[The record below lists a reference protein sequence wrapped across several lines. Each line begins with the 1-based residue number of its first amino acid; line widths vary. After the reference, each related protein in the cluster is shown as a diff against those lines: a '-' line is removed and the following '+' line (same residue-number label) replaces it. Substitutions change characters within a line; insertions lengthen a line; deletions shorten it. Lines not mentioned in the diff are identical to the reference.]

1 MIISFSLLLTIN
13 LLLVDYLNDSF
24 TGRNIPTVIVTSDDQ
39 NNYDQSIDDVSP
51 KRGDGRREN

>member
-1 MIISFSLLLTIN
+1 MITSFSLLLTIN

-39 NNYDQSIDDVSP
+39 SIDGVSP

>member
-1 MIISFSLLLTIN
+1 MITSFSLLLTIN

-24 TGRNIPTVIVTSDDQ
+24 TGRNIPTVIVTSNAQ